1 MRSPDGYGNPN
12 LKPEHANSYDLLYE
26 RYLKPFGEIQA
37 GFFYKQLSSPI
48 YYTNALALNTGT
60 YAGDNISQ
68 IINGSN
74 ARLLGFEVAYIQH
87 LGFLPG
93 ALSGTGISANYSWTT
108 SNSGPLP
115 GRTDTPALQRQAPNT
130 WNISPT
136 YDRGR
141 FSTRVGLSYNGASI
155 YQYQYQA
162 GGSPDL
168 GPKGP
173 NGDIYFYPH
182 LQVDAQ
188 ASYRVKKNLTFL
200 VQGLNLTNEVFGF
213 YNGSPD
219 YVIQREF
226 YNRTYSFGLRWE
238 PRREY

>member
-1 MRSPDGYGNPN
+1 M
-12 LKPEHANSYDLLYE
+12 SY
-26 RYLKPFGEIQA
+26 
-37 GFFYKQLSSPI
+37 
-48 YYTNALALNTGT
+48 
-60 YAGDNISQ
+60 

-108 SNSGPLP
+108 SNSGSLP
-115 GRTDTPALQRQAPNT
+115 GRTDTPALQRQAPKT

-155 YQYQYQA
+155 YQYQWTTGA
-162 GGSPDL
+162 GVV
-168 GPKGP
+168 GPAGP
-173 NGDIYFYPH
+173 AGDIYFYPH

-188 ASYRVKKNLTFL
+188 ASYRVKKSLTFL

-213 YNGSPD
+213 YNGSPQ
-219 YVIQREF
+219 YVNQREF
-226 YNRTYSFGLRWE
+226 YGRTYSLGLRWE
-238 PRREY
+238 PRRE